1 MTDEKYIPI
10 AAPDIGKE
18 ERDAVLAVM
27 ETGGLAQGPRVAEF
41 EEAFAEFLEV
51 KHAVAVNSGTA
62 ALHAALLA
70 HGIGPGDEV
79 ITSSFSF
86 IASAN
91 SILYTG
97 ATPVFADIRE
107 DDFNIDPAAIE
118 AAITGRTKAVM
129 PVHIFGQPCEMNTIA
144 KICRTRGL
152 ALIEDTC
159 QSHAATFQGKCAGA
173 FGTGCFSFYPTKNMT
188 TGEGGMITTDDE
200 RIADKARLIRAHGM
214 KVRYYHETL
223 GYNYRLTD
231 LGAAIGLAQL
241 GKLVEYN
248 DKRYQNAM
256 FLNEALSDIT
266 GLITPVIA
274 PNRTHVFHQYTVRIT
289 PEFTMSRDDAAA
301 ALDERGIGSG
311 VYYPVPIHK
320 QKVYQ
325 DRGYDKSLPVTE
337 RMAAEVIS
345 LPVHPKVEPEDLARI
360 VAAFKEMA
368 NG

>member
-1 MTDEKYIPI
+1 MTLDHIPI
-10 AAPDIGKE
+10 AHPDVGNE

-27 ETGGLAQGPRVAEF
+27 DTGNLAQGPKVAEF
-41 EEAFAEFLEV
+41 EESFSEFLDV

-70 HGIGPGDEV
+70 AGIGPGDEV

-107 DDFNIDPAAIE
+107 SDFNINPAAIE
-118 AAITGRTKAVM
+118 AAISPRTKAVM
-129 PVHIFGQPCEMNTIA
+129 PVHLFGQPCEMDTIA
-144 KICRTRGL
+144 QICRTRGL

-159 QSHAATFQGKCAGA
+159 QSHGATFRGRCAGT

-188 TGEGGMITTDDE
+188 TGEGGMITTDDDS
-200 RIADKARLIRAHGM
+200 IAEKARFIRTHGM
-214 KVRYYHETL
+214 KIRYHHEML

-231 LGAAIGLAQL
+231 LGAAIGLVQL
-241 GKLVEYN
+241 GKLVSYN

-256 FLNEALSDIT
+256 YLNEALSGIP
-266 GLITPVIA
+266 GLVTPAIERD
-274 PNRTHVFHQYTVRIT
+274 RTHVFHQYTVRIT
-289 PEFTMSRDDAAA
+289 PEFGLSRDDTVA
-301 ALDERGIGSG
+301 ALAERGIGSG
-311 VYYPVPIHK
+311 VYYPIPIHK
-320 QKVYQ
+320 QKVYS
-325 DRGYDKSLPVTE
+325 DIGYNTPLPVTE

-345 LPVHPKVEPEDLARI
+345 LPVHPKVTAEDLTRI
-360 VAAFKEMA
+360 AAAIKEIA